1 MKHPHNSSP
10 KKRQPSN
17 IEFQQQIKSK
27 SARKLQ
33 ARRQQDRSILFNLGV
48 IGLVGWSITIP
59 TLIGIAIGVWIDRRF
74 PSQYSW
80 TLMMLFIG
88 LVLGCLNAWFWVQQE
103 SRNP

>member
-1 MKHPHNSSP
+1 MKPPHSSSP
-10 KKRQPSN
+10 KKSQQS
-17 IEFQQQIKSK
+17 ETDFQKQIRTK

-33 ARRQQDRSILFNLGV
+33 ARRRKDQSIWFNLGV

-59 TLIGIAIGVWIDRRF
+59 TLIGIAIGIWIDTRW

-88 LVLGCLNAWFWVQQE
+88 IVLGCLNAWFWVQQE
-103 SRNP
+103 SRNE